1 MTEDRKT
8 PAMASRLDITAW
20 PGLVR
25 CMRNILA
32 IFCLLMKPLAIPL
45 GNPKTI
51 AKWLVMFSVLC
62 PLSSARADGI
72 EVLKT
77 EAHYSDGSYQL
88 SADFNISFN
97 FVVDQALSRG
107 IPLYFDSEFTLTRPR
122 WYWLD
127 EVVAQS
133 EQSTKLSYNM
143 LTRQYRITRGSL
155 YQNFA
160 SLDEALRIIG
170 HQSSAPIPA
179 ELLKGSGNYMTAKLL
194 NITEKLLK
202 KDNNYVASVRLS
214 LDVTQLPK
222 PLQVNALTGNDWNLD
237 SNWYS
242 WIVRPDTAAHNK
254 TE

>member
-1 MTEDRKT
+1 MTST
-8 PAMASRLDITAW
+8 MGSFM
-20 PGLVR
+20 R
-25 CMRNILA
+25 CCTNMRNRLRMVQLLAILA
-32 IFCLLMKPLAIPL
+32 ALWL
-45 GNPKTI
+45 GVS
-51 AKWLVMFSVLC
+51 A
-62 PLSSARADGI
+62 ARAEGI

-88 SADFNISFN
+88 SADFKISLN

-133 EQSTKLSYNM
+133 EQTTKLSYNV
-143 LTRQYRITRGSL
+143 LTRQYRIARGSL
-155 YQNFA
+155 FQNFA
-160 SLDEALRIIG
+160 TLDEALHIIG
-170 HQSSAPIPA
+170 HQSFAPVPA
-179 ELLKGSGNYMTAKLL
+179 DLLKESSNNMTAKVL
-194 NITEKLLK
+194 NMTAKLLK
-202 KDNNYVASVRLS
+202 KDNSYVAAVRMR

-242 WIVRPDTAAHNK
+242 WIVRPDAAAHNK

>member
-1 MTEDRKT
+1 M
-8 PAMASRLDITAW
+8 
-20 PGLVR
+20 
-25 CMRNILA
+25 
-32 IFCLLMKPLAIPL
+32 LLL
-45 GNPKTI
+45 GI
-51 AKWLVMFSVLC
+51 SA
-62 PLSSARADGI
+62 ARAEGI
-72 EVLKT
+72 EVLKA
-77 EAHYSDGSYQL
+77 EAHFSDGSYQL
-88 SADFNISFN
+88 SADFNISLN

-107 IPLYFDSEFTLTRPR
+107 VPLYFVSEFTLTRPR

-133 EQSTKLSYNM
+133 EQTIKLSYNM

-155 YQNFA
+155 FQNFA

-179 ELLKGSGNYMTAKLL
+179 NFLKDSSNYITA
-194 NITEKLLK
+194 KLLK
-202 KDNNYVASVRLS
+202 KDNSYVAAVRMN

-254 TE
+254 AE

>member
-1 MTEDRKT
+1 
-8 PAMASRLDITAW
+8 
-20 PGLVR
+20 
-25 CMRNILA
+25 
-32 IFCLLMKPLAIPL
+32 MKLLAIPL

-62 PLSSARADGI
+62 PLSSAFADGI
-72 EVLKT
+72 EVIKT
-77 EAHYSDGSYQL
+77 EAHFSDGSYQL
-88 SADFNISFN
+88 SADFKISLN

-133 EQSTKLSYNM
+133 EQTTKLSYNV

-155 YQNFA
+155 FQNFA

-170 HQSSAPIPA
+170 HQSSAPVPA
-179 ELLKGSGNYMTAKLL
+179 DSLKGSSNYMTEKVL

-202 KDNNYVASVRLS
+202 KDNSYVAAVRMR

-237 SNWYS
+237 SSWYS

>member
-1 MTEDRKT
+1 MTSTMGSFMRCCTNMRDWLRKNRYRR
-8 PAMASRLDITAW
+8 PERSQGERLAAYLLQMLRLMAVLAALWLGISASRAE
-20 PGLVR
+20 
-25 CMRNILA
+25 
-32 IFCLLMKPLAIPL
+32 
-45 GNPKTI
+45 
-51 AKWLVMFSVLC
+51 
-62 PLSSARADGI
+62 GI

-77 EAHYSDGSYQL
+77 EAHYSDGSYQI
-88 SADFNISFN
+88 SANFKISLN

-107 IPLYFDSEFTLTRPR
+107 VPLYFVSEFTLTRPR

-133 EQSTKLSYNM
+133 EQATRLSYNM

-155 YQNFA
+155 FQNFA
-160 SLDEALRIIG
+160 SLDDALRIIG

-179 ELLKGSGNYMTAKLL
+179 DLLKDSSNY
-194 NITEKLLK
+194 ITTKLLK
-202 KDNNYVASVRLS
+202 RDNNYVAAVRLS

-222 PLQVNALTGNDWNLD
+222 PLQVNALTGDDWSLD

-242 WIVRPDTAAHNK
+242 WIVRPDAAARNK